1 MTKEMKQFSKKM
13 FLCMLC
19 LTLLVSCFN
28 CQNTNKGG
36 FYKGEIVTKM
46 PVETQYKRMGSE
58 QVAKVEFNSDNQA
71 IGKIVAVYPNS
82 ILHSDYAF
90 PLVNIGNASNTTA
103 YDLIDA
109 MEHLASWGYV
119 VIGNMDKQTGSGSS
133 ISQTLDEFLDL
144 VSLRDNLFYGK
155 IDTTKIAIAGYSQGA
170 YGAVMAATA
179 YHNSHL
185 YKAVYLC
192 SCPQK
197 EIGINFKWGATD
209 FSKIAAPLLMLAG
222 TGGWDSNIISPE
234 EAFQA
239 NFDETTGDFP
249 VLSARHVS
257 KDHEEMGGE
266 GDAYMTA
273 WFSYFLKGDSAA
285 GKAFVG
291 DDAEILKNTVRWINI
306 KRKGFTY

>member
-1 MTKEMKQFSKKM
+1 MKQLLKRI

-19 LTLLVSCFN
+19 LALLLICFS
-28 CQNTNKGG
+28 CQNTNNGG
-36 FYKGEIVTKM
+36 FYKGEINTKM
-46 PVETQYKRMGSE
+46 PIETKYKKMGSE
-58 QVAKVEFNSDNQA
+58 QVAKVEFNSKNPT
-71 IGKIVAVYPNS
+71 IGKIVTVYPHS
-82 ILHSDYAF
+82 ILRSDHAF

-103 YDLIDA
+103 YDIIEA

-133 ISQTLDEFLDL
+133 ISQTLDEFLYL
-144 VSLRDNLFYGK
+144 AAQHDNLFYGK

-170 YGAVMAATA
+170 YGTVMASTA
-179 YHNSHL
+179 YANSYL

-197 EIGINFKWGATD
+197 QIGINFKWGTTD
-209 FSKIAAPLLMLAG
+209 FSKITAPLLMLAG

-234 EAFQA
+234 GAFQA
-239 NFDETTGDFP
+239 NFDETTGNFP

-273 WFSYFLKGDSAA
+273 WFSYFLKGDSVA

-291 DDAEILKNTVRWINI
+291 NDAEILKNTDRWINI
-306 KRKGFTY
+306 KRKGLTF

>member
-1 MTKEMKQFSKKM
+1 MKQISKKTLLYLL
-13 FLCMLC
+13 F
-19 LTLLVSCFN
+19 LTLLVSSVN
-28 CQNTNKGG
+28 CQNTKKGG
-36 FYKGEIVTKM
+36 FYKGEINTKM
-46 PVETQYKRMGSE
+46 PIESKYKEKGSK
-58 QVAKVEFNSDNQA
+58 QVAKVEFDCDNPT
-71 IGKIVAVYPNS
+71 IGKIIIVYPQSMLQSNQ
-82 ILHSDYAF
+82 AF

-103 YDLIDA
+103 YDLIEA

-119 VIGNMDKQTGSGSS
+119 VIGNMDKQTGSGLS
-133 ISQTLDEFLDL
+133 ISQTLDEFLGL
-144 VSLRDNLFYGK
+144 VAQHDNQFYGK

-179 YHNSHL
+179 YPNSHL

-197 EIGINFKWGATD
+197 QLGINFKWGTTD
-209 FSKIAAPLLMLAG
+209 FTKITAPLLMLAG
-222 TGGWDSNIISPE
+222 TGDWDSKIISPE

-239 NFDETTGDFP
+239 NFDETTGSFP
-249 VLSARHVS
+249 VLAARHTS

-285 GKAFVG
+285 GRAFVG
-291 DDAEILKNTVRWINI
+291 DAAEILKNADRWTNI
-306 KRKGFTY
+306 KRKGL

>member
-1 MTKEMKQFSKKM
+1 MKQILKK
-13 FLCMLC
+13 
-19 LTLLVSCFN
+19 TLLYLLFLTFSVSSVN

-36 FYKGEIVTKM
+36 FYKGKISTNEPIESKYR
-46 PVETQYKRMGSE
+46 QKGSE
-58 QVAKVEFNSDNQA
+58 QVAKVEFNSDNPT
-71 IGKIVAVYPNS
+71 IGKIVVVYPKSMLQSNKA
-82 ILHSDYAF
+82 Y

-103 YDLIDA
+103 YDLIEA
-109 MEHLASWGYV
+109 MEHLASWGFV
-119 VIGNMDKQTGSGSS
+119 VIDNMDKQTGSGLS

-144 VSLRDNLFYGK
+144 ALRPDNQFYGK
-155 IDTTKIAIAGYSQGA
+155 IDTTKIGIAGYSQGA

-179 YHNSHL
+179 YPNSHL

-197 EIGINFKWGATD
+197 QLGINFKWGTTD
-209 FSKIAAPLLMLAG
+209 FAKITAPLMMLAG
-222 TGGWDSNIISPE
+222 TGNCDSKIISPE

-249 VLSARHVS
+249 VLAARHTS

-273 WFSYFLKGDSAA
+273 WFCYFLKGDRAA

-291 DDAEILKNTVRWINI
+291 DEAEILKNTDRWTNI
-306 KRKGFTY
+306 KRKGLCGD

>member
-1 MTKEMKQFSKKM
+1 MKQFSKKILFYII
-13 FLCMLC
+13 FL
-19 LTLLVSCFN
+19 TFSVSSVN

-36 FYKGEIVTKM
+36 FYKGGVNTNM
-46 PVETQYKRMGSE
+46 PIESKYKEMGSE
-58 QVAKVEFNSDNQA
+58 QVSKVEFNCDNPT
-71 IGKIVAVYPNS
+71 IGKIVAVYPQS
-82 ILHSDYAF
+82 MLQSDQVF

-103 YDLIDA
+103 YDLIEA

-119 VIGNMDKQTGSGSS
+119 VIGNMDKQTGSGLS
-133 ISQTLDEFLDL
+133 ISQTLDEFLGMI
-144 VSLRDNLFYGK
+144 VQPDNQFYGK

-170 YGAVMAATA
+170 YGTVMAATA
-179 YHNSHL
+179 YPNSHL

-197 EIGINFKWGATD
+197 QLGINFKWGTTD
-209 FSKIAAPLLMLAG
+209 FAKITAPLLMLAG
-222 TGGWDSNIISPE
+222 SGNWDSKIISPE

-239 NFDETTGDFP
+239 NFDETTGAFP
-249 VLSARHVS
+249 VLAARHTS

-273 WFSYFLKGDSAA
+273 WFSYFLKGDRAA

-291 DDAEILKNTVRWINI
+291 DDAEILKNRDRWTNI
-306 KRKGFTY
+306 KRKGLCGD

>member
-1 MTKEMKQFSKKM
+1 MKQLLKRI

-19 LTLLVSCFN
+19 LALLLICFS
-28 CQNTNKGG
+28 CQNTNNGG
-36 FYKGEIVTKM
+36 FYKGEINTKM
-46 PVETQYKRMGSE
+46 PIETKYKKMGSE
-58 QVAKVEFNSDNQA
+58 QVAKVEFNCKNPT
-71 IGKIVAVYPNS
+71 IGKIVAVYPHS
-82 ILHSDYAF
+82 ILRSDHAF

-103 YDLIDA
+103 YDIIEA

-133 ISQTLDEFLDL
+133 ISQTLDEFLYL
-144 VSLRDNLFYGK
+144 AAQHDNLFYGK

-170 YGAVMAATA
+170 YGAVMASTA
-179 YHNSHL
+179 YANSYL

-197 EIGINFKWGATD
+197 QIGINFKWGTTD
-209 FSKIAAPLLMLAG
+209 FSKITAPLLMLAG

-234 EAFQA
+234 GAFQA
-239 NFDETTGDFP
+239 NFDETTGNFP

-273 WFSYFLKGDSAA
+273 WFSYFLKGDSVA

-291 DDAEILKNTVRWINI
+291 NDAEILKNTDRWINI
-306 KRKGFTY
+306 KRKGLTF